1 MPDPTFT
8 RQFAMAVQED
18 ILRQAGEGSWKQHER
33 SRLGH
38 GGFAWLAALARRLA
52 VPACCPAT
60 LRREVVQRP
69 SSTTS
74 RTET

>member
-18 ILRQAGEGSWKQHER
+18 ILRRAREGSPRCPER
-33 SRLGH
+33 QRRRW
-38 GGFAWLAALARRLA
+38 GGFAWLAALARGLA
-52 VPACCPAT
+52 VPVCRPAT
-60 LRREVVQRP
+60 PLPEMGRHP